1 MYVQMDPSIQML
13 KGSLQTTRAY
23 KQGTVKMKE
32 ADWAML
38 ESKLSQWGFENPNQ
52 LCHAIVAGR
61 FPKQERSEQVEKLLD
76 RIRDKG
82 IKDPLSDVVSSTFY
96 KSADLQN
103 FKSYLY
109 NRYEIERSARTIFNY
124 YKRYVDIFFT
134 KPILLKDSSG
144 HVRSYICDAMRRFA
158 EWYDQ
163 RYGDA
168 EVRLLIDEIIKR
180 YDLNK
185 RLRIHDRLWIGDS
198 EDLKERIKTVL
209 NIQSNEFDI
218 LIKFALFSG
227 LRGTE
232 IEYCHQTPL
241 CKNLTNCVCTNL
253 HVKDK
258 RNGFSV
264 IVVNRRF
271 GQKYCYFTI
280 VPTRIWE
287 QFRELNTVDYDRRK
301 ACHTLLAALTDKQ
314 VAFMDL
320 RKYHYNVNYRSP
332 MKEQGAEILAGR
344 ARSTSARHY
353 LLNMID
359 EMVDHYQQGW
369 LTYGVDFF
377 KLV

>member
-1 MYVQMDPSIQML
+1 MDPSIQML

-23 KQGTVKMKE
+23 KQGLVKMKE

-52 LCHAIVAGR
+52 LCHAIVAGQ
-61 FPKQERSEQVEKLLD
+61 FPKQQRGEQVEKLLD

-82 IKDPLSDVVSSTFY
+82 IKDPLSGMVSPTFY
-96 KSADLQN
+96 KNADLQN

-185 RLRIHDRLWIGDS
+185 RLRIHDRLWTGDS
-198 EDLKERIKTVL
+198 EDLRVRIKTVL
-209 NIQSNEFDI
+209 DIQSNEFDF

-241 CKNLTNCVCTNL
+241 CKNLTSCVCSNL

-258 RNGFSV
+258 KNGFSV

-369 LTYGVDFF
+369 LTYGVDF

>member
-1 MYVQMDPSIQML
+1 MDPSIQML

-23 KQGTVKMKE
+23 KQGPVKMKE

>member
-1 MYVQMDPSIQML
+1 MHIDPDIEML
-13 KGSLQTTRAY
+13 KGSLRATTAY
-23 KQGTVKMKE
+23 KQGLVKMKE
-32 ADWAML
+32 ADWAIL
-38 ESKLSQWGFENPNQ
+38 ESRLNQWGFENPNQ
-52 LCHAIVAGR
+52 PCHAIVAGQ
-61 FPKQERSEQVEKLLD
+61 FPKQQRDEQVERLLD

-82 IKDPLSDVVSSTFY
+82 IKDPLSGMVSPTFY
-96 KSADLQN
+96 KSADLEN
-103 FKSYLY
+103 FKSYLH

-124 YKRYVDIFFT
+124 YRRYVDIFFT

-180 YDLNK
+180 YNLNK
-185 RLRIHDRLWIGDS
+185 RLRNHDRLWIGDS
-198 EDLKERIKTVL
+198 EDLRERINTVL
-209 NIQSNEFDI
+209 GIRSDEFDI

-232 IEYCHQTPL
+232 IEYCHQIPL

-258 RNGFSV
+258 KNGFSV

-280 VPTRIWE
+280 VPTRVWE
-287 QFRELNTVDYDRRK
+287 QFRELKTVDYDRRK

-359 EMVDHYQQGW
+359 EMVDHYRQGW
-369 LTYGVDFF
+369 LTYGVDF
-377 KLV
+377 KSD

>member
-1 MYVQMDPSIQML
+1 MDPGIEML
-13 KGSLQTTRAY
+13 KGSLQATTVY
-23 KQGTVKMKE
+23 KQGLVKMKE
-32 ADWAML
+32 ADWAIL
-38 ESKLSQWGFENPNQ
+38 ESRLNQWGFENPNQ
-52 LCHAIVAGR
+52 LCHAIVASQ
-61 FPKQERSEQVEKLLD
+61 FPKQQRSEQVEMLLD

-82 IKDPLSDVVSSTFY
+82 IKDPLSGLVSPTFY
-96 KSADLQN
+96 KRADLED
-103 FKSYLY
+103 FKSYLH
-109 NRYEIERSARTIFNY
+109 NRYEIERSARTVFNY
-124 YKRYVDIFFT
+124 YRRYVDIFFT

-168 EVRLLIDEIIKR
+168 EVRLLIDEIVKR
-180 YDLNK
+180 YNLNK
-185 RLRIHDRLWIGDS
+185 RLRNHDRLWIGDS
-198 EDLKERIKTVL
+198 DDLKERIKTVL
-209 NIQSNEFDI
+209 SIQSDEFDI

-232 IEYCHQTPL
+232 IEYCHETPL

-253 HVKDK
+253 HVKNK
-258 RNGFSV
+258 KNGFSV

-280 VPTRIWE
+280 VPTRVWE
-287 QFRELNTVDYDRRK
+287 QFRELKTVDYDRRK

-332 MKEQGAEILAGR
+332 LKEQGAEILAGR

-359 EMVDHYQQGW
+359 EMVDHYRKGW
-369 LTYGVDFF
+369 LTYGVDF

>member
-1 MYVQMDPSIQML
+1 MQMDPSIQML

-23 KQGTVKMKE
+23 KQGLVKMKE

-52 LCHAIVAGR
+52 LCHAIVAGQ
-61 FPKQERSEQVEKLLD
+61 FPKQQRSEQVEKLLD

-82 IKDPLSDVVSSTFY
+82 IRDPLSGMVSPTFY

-109 NRYEIERSARTIFNY
+109 NRYEIERSARTILNY

-209 NIQSNEFDI
+209 DIQSNEFDI

-232 IEYCHQTPL
+232 IEYCHQIPL

-258 RNGFSV
+258 KNGFSV

-359 EMVDHYQQGW
+359 EMIDHYQQGW
-369 LTYGVDFF
+369 LTYGVDP
-377 KLV
+377 KSV

>member
-1 MYVQMDPSIQML
+1 MDPSIQML

-23 KQGTVKMKE
+23 KQGLVKMKK

-38 ESKLSQWGFENPNQ
+38 ESKLSHWGFENPNQ
-52 LCHAIVAGR
+52 LCHAIVAGQ
-61 FPKQERSEQVEKLLD
+61 FPKQQRSEQVEKFLD

-82 IKDPLSDVVSSTFY
+82 IKDPLSGMVSPTFY

-103 FKSYLY
+103 FKTYLY
-109 NRYEIERSARTIFNY
+109 TRYEIERSARTIFNY

-198 EDLKERIKTVL
+198 EDLRERIKIVL

-253 HVKDK
+253 HIKDK
-258 RNGFSV
+258 NNGFSV

-287 QFRELNTVDYDRRK
+287 QFRELNTIDYDRRK

-344 ARSTSARHY
+344 ARTTSARHY

-369 LTYGVDFF
+369 LTYGVDP
-377 KLV
+377 KSV

>member
-23 KQGTVKMKE
+23 KQGPVKMKE

>member
-1 MYVQMDPSIQML
+1 MDPSIQML

-23 KQGTVKMKE
+23 KQGLVKMKE

-52 LCHAIVAGR
+52 LCHAIVAGQ
-61 FPKQERSEQVEKLLD
+61 FPKQQRSEQVEKLLD

-82 IKDPLSDVVSSTFY
+82 IKDPLSGMVSPTFY
-96 KSADLQN
+96 KNADLQN

-185 RLRIHDRLWIGDS
+185 RLRIHDRLWTGDS
-198 EDLKERIKTVL
+198 EDLRVRIKTVL
-209 NIQSNEFDI
+209 DIQSNEFDF

-241 CKNLTNCVCTNL
+241 CKNLTSCVCSNL

-258 RNGFSV
+258 KNGFSV

-369 LTYGVDFF
+369 LTYGVDF

>member
-1 MYVQMDPSIQML
+1 MCVHMDPSIEML

-23 KQGTVKMKE
+23 KQGLVKMKE
-32 ADWAML
+32 ADWTIL

-52 LCHAIVAGR
+52 LCHAIVAGQ
-61 FPKQERSEQVEKLLD
+61 FPKQQRGEQVEKLLD

-82 IKDPLSDVVSSTFY
+82 IKDPLSGVVSPTFY
-96 KSADLQN
+96 KNADLEG

-109 NRYEIERSARTIFNY
+109 NRYEIERSAQTIFNY
-124 YKRYVDIFFT
+124 YRRYVDIFFT

-198 EDLKERIKTVL
+198 EDLRKRIKTVL
-209 NIQSNEFDI
+209 SIQSNEFDI

-258 RNGFSV
+258 ENEFSV

-280 VPTRIWE
+280 VPTRVWG

-314 VAFMDL
+314 VAFMEL

-359 EMVDHYQQGW
+359 EMVDHYRQGW
-369 LTYGVDFF
+369 LTYGVDF
-377 KLV
+377 KSV

>member
-1 MYVQMDPSIQML
+1 MWFQ
-13 KGSLQTTRAY
+13 
-23 KQGTVKMKE
+23 
-32 ADWAML
+32 
-38 ESKLSQWGFENPNQ
+38 
-52 LCHAIVAGR
+52 
-61 FPKQERSEQVEKLLD
+61 
-76 RIRDKG
+76 
-82 IKDPLSDVVSSTFY
+82 PLFT
-96 KSADLQN
+96 KSADLED

-109 NRYEIERSARTIFNY
+109 NRYEIQRSAQTVFNY
-124 YKRYVDIFFT
+124 YRKYVDIFFT

-180 YDLNK
+180 FNLNK
-185 RLRIHDRLWIGDS
+185 MLRNHDRLWIGDS
-198 EDLKERIKTVL
+198 EDLRERIKIVL
-209 NIQSNEFDI
+209 GVQSDEFDV
-218 LIKFALFSG
+218 LIRFALFSG

-241 CKNLTNCVCTNL
+241 CKNLTHCVCTNL

-258 RNGFSV
+258 KNGFSV

-280 VPTRIWE
+280 VPTRVWE
-287 QFRELNTVDYDRRK
+287 QFRQLKTVDYDRRK
-301 ACHTLLAALTDKQ
+301 ACHTLLAALTDKR

-332 MKEQGAEILAGR
+332 MEEQGAEILAGR

-359 EMVDHYQQGW
+359 EMVDHYKQGW
-369 LTYGVDFF
+369 LTYGVEF
-377 KLV
+377 KSI

>member
-1 MYVQMDPSIQML
+1 MDPSIQML

-23 KQGTVKMKE
+23 KQGLVKMKE

-52 LCHAIVAGR
+52 LCHAIVAGQ
-61 FPKQERSEQVEKLLD
+61 FPKQQRSEQVEKLLD

-82 IKDPLSDVVSSTFY
+82 IKDPLSGMVSPTFY

-124 YKRYVDIFFT
+124 YRRYVDIFFT
-134 KPILLKDSSG
+134 KPTLLKDSSG
-144 HVRSYICDAMRRFA
+144 HVRSYICDAMRRFS

-241 CKNLTNCVCTNL
+241 CKNLTNCVCTDL

-258 RNGFSV
+258 KNGFSV

-280 VPTRIWE
+280 VPTGIWV
-287 QFRELNTVDYDRRK
+287 QFRELNAVDYDRRK

-332 MKEQGAEILAGR
+332 MKEQGVEILAGR

-369 LTYGVDFF
+369 LIYGVDFL
-377 KLV
+377 KSV

>member
-1 MYVQMDPSIQML
+1 MYMNPSIEIV
-13 KGSLQTTRAY
+13 KDCLQATTVY
-23 KQGTVKMKE
+23 KQGLVKMKE
-32 ADWAML
+32 ADWAIF
-38 ESKLSQWGFENPNQ
+38 ESKLNQWGFENPNQ
-52 LCHAIVAGR
+52 LCHAIVAGQ
-61 FPKQERSEQVEKLLD
+61 FPKQQRSEQVEKLLD

-82 IKDPLSDVVSSTFY
+82 IKDPLSGAVSPTFY
-96 KSADLQN
+96 KSVDVED
-103 FKSYLY
+103 FKSYLC
-109 NRYEIERSARTIFNY
+109 NRYEIERSALTILNY
-124 YKRYVDIFFT
+124 YRRYTDIFFT
-134 KPILLKDSSG
+134 RPILLKDSTG
-144 HVRSYICDAMRRFA
+144 HVRSYICDAMRRFG

-185 RLRIHDRLWIGDS
+185 RLRIHDRIWIGDS
-198 EDLKERIKTVL
+198 EDLRQRIKTVL
-209 NIQSNEFDI
+209 NIQSDEFDI

-232 IEYCHQTPL
+232 IEYCHQMPL

-258 RNGFSV
+258 KNGFSI

-280 VPTRIWE
+280 VPTKIWQ

-359 EMVDHYQQGW
+359 EMIDHYRQGW
-369 LTYGVDFF
+369 EAYGVD
-377 KLV
+377 LN

>member
-1 MYVQMDPSIQML
+1 MDPSIQML
-13 KGSLQTTRAY
+13 KGSLQTTRTY
-23 KQGTVKMKE
+23 KQGLVKMKE

-52 LCHAIVAGR
+52 LCHAIVAGQ
-61 FPKQERSEQVEKLLD
+61 FPKQQKSEQVEKLLD

-82 IKDPLSDVVSSTFY
+82 IKDPLSDVVSPTFY
-96 KSADLQN
+96 KSADLQS

-109 NRYEIERSARTIFNY
+109 NRYKIERSARTIFNY
-124 YKRYVDIFFT
+124 YRRYVDIFFT

-158 EWYDQ
+158 ECYDQ

-168 EVRLLIDEIIKR
+168 EVRLLIDEIIER

-198 EDLKERIKTVL
+198 EDLRERIKTVL

-258 RNGFSV
+258 KNGFSV

-280 VPTRIWE
+280 VPTKIWE
-287 QFRELNTVDYDRRK
+287 QFRELNTFDYDRRK
-301 ACHTLLAALTDKQ
+301 SCHTVLAALTDKQ

-377 KLV
+377 KSV

>member
-1 MYVQMDPSIQML
+1 MDPGIEML
-13 KGSLQTTRAY
+13 KGSLQATTVY
-23 KQGTVKMKE
+23 KQGLVKMKE
-32 ADWAML
+32 ADWAIL
-38 ESKLSQWGFENPNQ
+38 ESRLNQWGFENPNQ
-52 LCHAIVAGR
+52 LCHAIVASQ
-61 FPKQERSEQVEKLLD
+61 FPKQQRSEQVEMLLD

-82 IKDPLSDVVSSTFY
+82 IKDPLSGLVSPTFY
-96 KSADLQN
+96 KRADLED
-103 FKSYLY
+103 FKSYLH
-109 NRYEIERSARTIFNY
+109 NRYEIERSARTVFNY
-124 YKRYVDIFFT
+124 YRRYVDIFFI
-134 KPILLKDSSG
+134 KPVLLKDSSG

-168 EVRLLIDEIIKR
+168 EVRLLIDEIVKR
-180 YDLNK
+180 YNLNK
-185 RLRIHDRLWIGDS
+185 RLRNHDRLWIGDS
-198 EDLKERIKTVL
+198 DDLKERIKTVL
-209 NIQSNEFDI
+209 SIQSDEFDI

-241 CKNLTNCVCTNL
+241 CKNLINCVCTNL

-258 RNGFSV
+258 KNGFSV

-280 VPTRIWE
+280 VPTRVWE
-287 QFRELNTVDYDRRK
+287 QFRELKTVDYDRRK

-332 MKEQGAEILAGR
+332 LKEQGAEILSGR

-359 EMVDHYQQGW
+359 EMVDHYRQGW
-369 LTYGVDFF
+369 LTYGVDF
-377 KLV
+377 KLI

>member
-1 MYVQMDPSIQML
+1 ML
-13 KGSLQTTRAY
+13 KGSLRATTAY
-23 KQGTVKMKE
+23 KQGLVKMKE
-32 ADWAML
+32 ADWAIL
-38 ESKLSQWGFENPNQ
+38 ESRLNQWGFENPNQ
-52 LCHAIVAGR
+52 LCHAVVAGQ
-61 FPKQERSEQVEKLLD
+61 FPKQQRDEQVERLLD

-82 IKDPLSDVVSSTFY
+82 IKDPLSGVVSPTFY
-96 KSADLQN
+96 KSADLED
-103 FKSYLY
+103 FKSYLH

-124 YKRYVDIFFT
+124 YRRYVDIFFT

-180 YDLNK
+180 YNLNK
-185 RLRIHDRLWIGDS
+185 RLRNHDRLWIGDS
-198 EDLKERIKTVL
+198 EDLRERINAVL
-209 NIQSNEFDI
+209 CIRSDEFDI

-241 CKNLTNCVCTNL
+241 CENLTNCVCTNL

-264 IVVNRRF
+264 IVVNRSF
-271 GQKYCYFTI
+271 GQKYCYFSI
-280 VPTRIWE
+280 VPTRIWK
-287 QFRELNTVDYDRRK
+287 QFKELKTVDYNRRK
-301 ACHTLLAALTDKQ
+301 ACHTLLAALTDRQ

-332 MKEQGAEILAGR
+332 LKEQGAEILAGR

-359 EMVDHYQQGW
+359 EMVDQYRQGW
-369 LTYGVDFF
+369 LTYGVDF
-377 KLV
+377 KSD

>member
-1 MYVQMDPSIQML
+1 MDPGIEML
-13 KGSLQTTRAY
+13 KGSLQATTVYR
-23 KQGTVKMKE
+23 QGLVKMKE
-32 ADWAML
+32 ADWAIL
-38 ESKLSQWGFENPNQ
+38 ESRLNEWGFENPNQ
-52 LCHAIVAGR
+52 LCHAIVASQ
-61 FPKQERSEQVEKLLD
+61 FPKQQRGEQVERLLD

-82 IKDPLSDVVSSTFY
+82 IKDPLSGVVSPTFY
-96 KSADLQN
+96 KSAELED
-103 FKSYLY
+103 FKLHLH

-124 YKRYVDIFFT
+124 YRRYVDIFFT

-163 RYGDA
+163 RYGNA

-185 RLRIHDRLWIGDS
+185 RLRNHDRLWIGDS
-198 EDLKERIKTVL
+198 DDLKERIKTVL
-209 NIQSNEFDI
+209 RIQSDEFDI

-258 RNGFSV
+258 KTGFSV

-280 VPTRIWE
+280 VPTRVWE
-287 QFRELNTVDYDRRK
+287 QFKELKTVDYDRRK

-314 VAFMDL
+314 MAFMDL

-353 LLNMID
+353 LLNMLD
-359 EMVDHYQQGW
+359 EMVDQYRQGW
-369 LTYGVDFF
+369 SNYGVDF
-377 KLV
+377 KSD

>member
-1 MYVQMDPSIQML
+1 MCKQMDPSIQML
-13 KGSLQTTRAY
+13 KGSLQATRAY
-23 KQGTVKMKE
+23 KQGLVKMKE
-32 ADWAML
+32 ADWAIL

-52 LCHAIVAGR
+52 LCHAIVAGQ
-61 FPKQERSEQVEKLLD
+61 FPKQQRDEQVEKLLD

-82 IKDPLSDVVSSTFY
+82 IKDPLSGVVSPTFY

-109 NRYEIERSARTIFNY
+109 NRYEIGRSAQTIFNY
-124 YKRYVDIFFT
+124 YKKYVDIFFT
-134 KPILLKDSSG
+134 KPILLKDNSG
-144 HVRSYICDAMRRFA
+144 HVRSYTCDAMRRFA

-198 EDLKERIKTVL
+198 EHLKERIKTVL
-209 NIQSNEFDI
+209 KHQSNEFDI
-218 LIKFALFSG
+218 LIKFTLFSG

-253 HVKDK
+253 HVKDEK
-258 RNGFSV
+258 NGFSV

-287 QFRELNTVDYDRRK
+287 QFRKLNTVDYDRRK

-359 EMVDHYQQGW
+359 EMIDHYQQGW
-369 LTYGVDFF
+369 LTYGVDF
-377 KLV
+377 KSV